1 MSVAQVFTPGEEDP
15 LATPAIEVIPLGAL
29 HSTNDSGLEP
39 SRAGVPVVSPH
50 GFPAS
55 SQGNSHGTSAL
66 WFGIASVVLGVPASI
81 YGFAW
86 LAAPTTFVLAL
97 AVVAIVQG
105 IRGRRAASK
114 GLATNPGVALAGLLI
129 GIATALA
136 WLATIAYVLLVLILF
151 AMAGPLP

>member
-1 MSVAQVFTPGEEDP
+1 MSDAQIFTPGDEDP
-15 LATPAIEVIPLGAL
+15 LASPAIEVIPLEALRSLDDSPLAPTAIGAA
-29 HSTNDSGLEP
+29 TDSP
-39 SRAGVPVVSPH
+39 RDRA
-50 GFPAS
+50 AS
-55 SQGNSHGTSAL
+55 STFNGRGTSAL

-86 LAAPTTFVLAL
+86 VAAPTTFVLAL

-114 GLATNPGVALAGLLI
+114 GLATNPGVALAGLLL

-136 WLATIAYVLLVLILF
+136 WLAIIAYILLVLILF
-151 AMAGPLP
+151 ATAELP